1 MCTTLHW
8 RSDRGF
14 TLVEL
19 MMAVM
24 LIGII
29 GAMAVFQV
37 AAVRP
42 GMLADGA
49 MRAVIGQ
56 LNLARETALSQRRE
70 VSVQWNL
77 ATHVL
82 TLVLLPI
89 PPDTTNVT
97 LSQISF
103 EGGVRYGLLP
113 GASDT
118 PDAFG
123 NSSAATFGAA
133 QVRFTTDG
141 SLVDNSGAPV
151 NGTFFL
157 LIPDVGGSFRAVTVL
172 GSTGRVRGYR
182 WTGTQWT
189 RV

>member
-1 MCTTLHW
+1 MRQVSAY
-8 RSDRGF
+8 RSERGF
-14 TLVEL
+14 TLVEM

-29 GAMAVFQV
+29 ASMAVFQI
-37 AAVRP
+37 ASVRP

-49 MRAVIGQ
+49 MRAVMGQ
-56 LNLARETALSQRRE
+56 LNYARELAVSQRRDIRVE
-70 VSVQWNL
+70 WNL
-77 ATHVL
+77 TTHVL
-82 TLVLLPI
+82 RIIQLPI
-89 PPDTTNVT
+89 PPSTTNVT
-97 LSQISF
+97 LSEITF
-103 EGGVRYGLLP
+103 EGGVRYGLLA
-113 GASDT
+113 GAADT

-123 NSSAATFGAA
+123 NASAADFDGNPI
-133 QVRFTTDG
+133 RFTTDG
-141 SLVDNSGAPV
+141 SMVDNSGAPV

-157 LIPDVGGSFRAVTVL
+157 VIPDVGGSFRAVTVL